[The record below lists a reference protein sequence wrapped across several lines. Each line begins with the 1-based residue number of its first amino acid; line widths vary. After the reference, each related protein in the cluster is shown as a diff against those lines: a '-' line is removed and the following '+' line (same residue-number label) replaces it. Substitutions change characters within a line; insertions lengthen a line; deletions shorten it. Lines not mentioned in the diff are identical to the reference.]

1 LQPTVGTEYTVL
13 AAAGA
18 TFSMQAN
25 ERDGLALGNVK
36 FLVSDPSGVVE
47 PTFNTNGIERENL
60 GTVATVS
67 GVVGT
72 VTITTTL
79 SPKVTAGSRV
89 VFSFPVASVSG
100 TIALTGS
107 PQVHTVKSVGGTT
120 FSMDVTNAIAPFSTM
135 AASASP
141 AAVTVKEVRG
151 ARNTTNNTYVVN
163 SGVNSAGTNETL
175 ELTVTGDTTR
185 VVTVTAWKDANSND
199 IIDDNEYAS
208 PVRTVTFIKAS
219 EVVATAAFAP
229 IVGDTALTAKIS
241 TVPVL
246 NGQQVLRSN
255 NDAVAGVFTR
265 QGSAVTASNVA
276 GTATWDDTAKTFAVS
291 VPLSVASGTAIFRS
305 PITGTTANASWS
317 DLVKPAGES
326 TANNLVLTTASG
338 KITLAHAAGV
348 AHNLNINDKVTF
360 AGAETGFNVQY
371 SIAAIPASNSFTVN
385 SATASPTLTTAS
397 YTVTTRN
404 ITSTGNAFVEG
415 VFAGTYTAQAYV
427 GGAVSGA
434 KVEIAPLAAVSDAVE
449 IVTVGS
455 ASVQGKSFDSEDVNT
470 TVIKTGTLELA
481 ATATVYD
488 EDGMAVGANRPVA
501 ISFTGAGDTFKVNG
515 KTGTHTVMTDANGAV
530 ALAVT
535 ALRGTV
541 GATLTVK
548 VSAEGGAATADID
561 FEWENVEISL
571 IDLAKTGEAFSANV
585 ALTRTILKGGSYTF
599 DFGVTDQWFTAAAA
613 ASYRVV
619 VNGNGVTEG
628 VRALT
633 NGRASVTVTDNGLNN
648 PMTTNINLQK
658 LTGTTWA
665 NTSAHVLT
673 TNIQTN
679 PGVVLGAAG
688 SSLYGSAVVLS
699 SAVAKKALVEL
710 DTRTSTA
717 EAPLYVNSALV
728 NGKAINKS
736 TNVGQSGAEVVVS
749 GPSNI
754 LFFNGSVYKRGSITV
769 LADANGLFQ
778 VQMYSTTAQTDTV
791 VTVTSMGA
799 SATTKVTFTGIGVG
813 EGTSLVI
820 TAPDFVAPAST
831 LQVKAKL
838 SDAFGNGV
846 QAAAGRVKM
855 TYTGAGIGFGT
866 LPNSTDK
873 NGELSYSVLLGAGD
887 TGTITVVVSY
897 DQNGDGDFVDAKDLN
912 VTKTITVGSAP
923 VVTPV
928 ADQKVNVGSFKGFVA
943 LYAKGYAG
951 QKMSAI
957 VAGKW
962 IVVESLDSGFERVV
976 RFTGAG
982 FNITVKIYID
992 GKQVGSDFMVLTK

>member
-1 LQPTVGTEYTVL
+1 
-13 AAAGA
+13 
-18 TFSMQAN
+18 MQAN

-185 VVTVTAWKDANSND
+185 VVTVTAWKDANNND

-208 PVRTVTFIKAS
+208 PVRNVTFIKAS

-291 VPLSVASGTAIFRS
+291 VPLSVALTTPIFRS
-305 PITGTTANASWS
+305 PITGTSANASWS
-317 DLVKPAGES
+317 DMVRPADAS
-326 TANNLVLTTASG
+326 ATPTTASN
-338 KITLAHAAGV
+338 KVTMTLTAGT
-348 AHNLNINDKVTF
+348 AHNLNINDKVQL
-360 AGAETGFNVQY
+360 TGGSSDVTGVTY
-371 SIAAIPASNSFTVN
+371 SIAAIAASNSFTVTTV
-385 SATASPTLTTAS
+385 TASPVVTGVTAF
-397 YTVTTRN
+397 TVVTHASPNNT
-404 ITSTGNAFVEG
+404 FVER

-455 ASVQGKSFDSEDVNT
+455 ASVQGKAFDSEGTNT
-470 TVIKTGTLELA
+470 TVIKTGTLELT

-488 EDGMAVGANRPVA
+488 EDGVAVGANRPVEV
-501 ISFTGAGDTFKVNG
+501 SFTGTGDTFKVNG

-548 VSAEGGAATADID
+548 VSAEGGAAISDID
-561 FEWENVEISL
+561 LVWETAAFTL
-571 IDLAKTGEAFSANV
+571 IDLAKTDAAFATNA

-599 DFGVTDQWFTAAAA
+599 DLGVTDQWFTGAAADT
-613 ASYRVV
+613 YRVV

-628 VRALT
+628 IKPLT
-633 NGRASVTVTDNGLNN
+633 NGRVSLTVTDNGLNN
-648 PMTTNINLQK
+648 PMTTNIKLQK
-658 LTGTTWA
+658 LTSGTWA
-665 NTSAHVLT
+665 DSSAHVLT
-673 TNIQTN
+673 TNMQAN
-679 PGVVLGAAG
+679 PGVVLGASG
-688 SSLYGSAVVLS
+688 SSLHGSAVSLS
-699 SAVAKKALVEL
+699 VAVAKKALVEL

-717 EAPLYVNSALV
+717 VAPLYVNSALV

-736 TNVGQSGAEVVVS
+736 TNVGQSGAEVVIS

-769 LADANGLFQ
+769 LAGTNGLFQ